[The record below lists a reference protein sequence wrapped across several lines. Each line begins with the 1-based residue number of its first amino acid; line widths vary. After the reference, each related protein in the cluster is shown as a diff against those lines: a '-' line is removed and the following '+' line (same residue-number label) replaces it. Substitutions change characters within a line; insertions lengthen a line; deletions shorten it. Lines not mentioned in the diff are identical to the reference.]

1 MASVDHLF
9 EHSHNE
15 TQSEQEYASR
25 DLKAKFSWE
34 TTLSQKIPGNAQSP
48 PTLQGISRRGPLPFS
63 CSSLDSKEKKKK
75 KKNERK
81 IEEQKCLISRARHIL
96 GFGVIRDGW
105 SSEFLHQE
113 NIFGTKYY
121 GQLICVF
128 SYNKSHQSKQRKESL
143 ETQL

>member
-15 TQSEQEYASR
+15 TQAEQEYASR

-48 PTLQGISRRGPLPFS
+48 PTLQGISRRGPLPFL

-75 KKNERK
+75 GRKKERK
-81 IEEQKCLISRARHIL
+81 TEVPNLQGQAYLGLWSDQGWLI
-96 GFGVIRDGW
+96 F
-105 SSEFLHQE
+105 
-113 NIFGTKYY
+113 
-121 GQLICVF
+121 
-128 SYNKSHQSKQRKESL
+128 
-143 ETQL
+143 